1 MNSQQIHIGGPV
13 SLTYVRKAGTKLPM
27 TKFIPLFVSSGLRS
41 RRIAISNGRF
51 RRTVP
56 TNGPSFELAYQA
68 RVAIDRIRFAI
79 REGESVAPEHPVL
92 VEARMQ
98 LLDAL
103 DRLENAERHFQ
114 QNFRGSLSAPERPQ
128 FTRAS
133 QVQSAAGTNES
144 IS

>member
-1 MNSQQIHIGGPV
+1 MPNGKH
-13 SLTYVRKAGTKLPM
+13 
-27 TKFIPLFVSSGLRS
+27 
-41 RRIAISNGRF
+41 RRIASEK
-51 RRTVP
+51 
-56 TNGPSFELAYQA
+56 GPAFELAYQA

-79 REGESVAPEHPVL
+79 RQGEAVAPEHPVL

-114 QNFRGSLSAPERPQ
+114 ENFRGGLSRSERPQ
-128 FTRAS
+128 FIRDSRVRA
-133 QVQSAAGTNES
+133 VAATEES